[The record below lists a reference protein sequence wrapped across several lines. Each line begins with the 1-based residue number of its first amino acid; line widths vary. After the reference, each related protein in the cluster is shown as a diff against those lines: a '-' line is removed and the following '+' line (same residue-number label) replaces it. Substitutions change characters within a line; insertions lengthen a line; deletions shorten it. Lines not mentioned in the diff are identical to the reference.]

1 MSSVYH
7 LNAITCS
14 GDLLDEDPELP
25 SWPDPTSWQICA
37 HTLGPTAVIEEMR
50 SAGLGGE
57 RALPGRICQDGGPA
71 FQDGVRISA
80 TISLWVRGRILGRFG
95 LQVGGRELEPKR
107 VLYSGERVLFWVGS
121 GFSQEGFPGWGT
133 RVFFQGGARF
143 SKKRH
148 RRN

>member
-7 LNAITCS
+7 LNALTYS

-57 RALPGRICQDGGPA
+57 GIKAVKVSPSPRNMCTGR
-71 FQDGVRISA
+71 
-80 TISLWVRGRILGRFG
+80 
-95 LQVGGRELEPKR
+95 PKR
-107 VLYSGERVLFWVGS
+107 MTVPLLARDADMCVSVQLGS
-121 GFSQEGFPGWGT
+121 APDEPENT
-133 RVFFQGGARF
+133 KPNRGGHGR
-143 SKKRH
+143 
-148 RRN
+148 